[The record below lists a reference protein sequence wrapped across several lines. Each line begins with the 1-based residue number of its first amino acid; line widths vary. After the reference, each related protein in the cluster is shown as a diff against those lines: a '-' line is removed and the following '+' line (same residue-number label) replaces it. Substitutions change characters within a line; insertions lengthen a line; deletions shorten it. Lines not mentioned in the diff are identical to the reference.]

1 MRHLHTSLPI
11 GVSHDLIEII
21 DQMEAE
27 GYAHGKT
34 VREIFAELKTRALRN
49 GNNEG
54 ILINLL
60 GRPNEQSSPETFLQS
75 VKLHLHSQFPSRFE
89 IKAEGGKLVFMV
101 SRDLLYELRFQ
112 APLFIPKLE
121 ACMLD
126 AFYSTE
132 KTNVLK
138 YHEYKDH
145 EYKGLYVNEG
155 NLEDLDAEIIRN
167 DNAEQ
172 SRLQYEV
179 SMRKEREVYDAVVGI
194 LGEKASDRDIAAKM
208 HEINQETRARD
219 AQATALAPPP
229 PPAPAVAP
237 AVAARRSN
245 EDYEA
250 RLREPDR
257 KNDIRLKALER
268 NTSNVTIDTVQLK
281 LNESRW
287 VNLLQISYSY
297 YMEPMVVSG
306 ALHVVFLEKGAE
318 YAEIQTRYLQS
329 VAEYMMTRCRLE
341 SAHGDL
347 PGLVPSEGGR
357 RTRRRRRKL
366 RRKSIRGRALK

>member
-1 MRHLHTSLPI
+1 MIHLHNTSNPI

-34 VREIFAELKTRALRN
+34 VREIFAELKTRAIRN
-49 GNNEG
+49 RNNEG

-75 VKLHLHSQFPSRFE
+75 VKLHLHSQFPSTFE
-89 IKAEGGKLVFMV
+89 IKAEGGKLVFRV

-132 KTNVLK
+132 KTNVFK
-138 YHEYKDH
+138 YHEYKR
-145 EYKGLYVNEG
+145 LYVNEG

-257 KNDIRLKALER
+257 INDIRLKALER
-268 NTSNVTIDTVQLK
+268 NTSSVTIDTVQLK
-281 LNESRW
+281 LLNESRW
-287 VNLLQISYSY
+287 VNLLQSSYSY